1 MTRINFKHL
10 ERLIAIAKS
19 ADLEYL
25 RVGDVEVKR
34 RETAAVEGLSTSVVG
49 FEAMGTEEEE

>member
-1 MTRINFKHL
+1 MTRINFKQL
-10 ERLIAIAKS
+10 ERLIAIARA

-34 RETAAVEGLSTSVVG
+34 SEPVAVGSTSLVG
-49 FEAMGTEEEE
+49 FEAMGTEDDE

>member
-1 MTRINFKHL
+1 MTRVNFKQL
-10 ERLIAIAKS
+10 ERLIAVAIS

-34 RETAAVEGLSTSVVG
+34 REAGVAEGMSTSVVG